1 MKKNLLVFTI
11 LLSTLSFHAQT
22 TVVDSILSGGIY
34 RNYRLYVP
42 AIYTGATARPLI
54 INLHGYTSNAL
65 QQQLYSNFE
74 PIADTANFLMV
85 YPNGTFSSG
94 QQYWNAGLYAT
105 GVDDIGFLSH
115 LIDSLKLQYNINL
128 NRVYATGMSNGGF
141 MSHTLACELSNRIT
155 AIASVTGSIFT
166 TQYGSYCHP
175 TRPVPVM
182 QIQGTADATVPY
194 TGSTSQ
200 YMEPIDSVVKYWVT
214 KNNCNPTPAFSNVP
228 NNSTTD
234 NCTAEHY
241 VYSGGTLGST
251 VEFYKIIGG
260 GHSWPGAPY
269 NIPGINTNQDFTA
282 SKEIWRFFNPYN
294 LAALT
299 DVANLETQNLALS
312 IYPNPAHSVLQ
323 LRLDKEMSSTSIHI
337 SDVLGKVVLSETIE
351 TNTINIERLPAGIY
365 ILTVKNKANQIAHV
379 KFIKD

>member
-1 MKKNLLVFTI
+1 MKKNLLAFTI
-11 LLSTLSFHAQT
+11 LLSTLSFNAQT
-22 TVVDSILSGGIY
+22 TIVDSIMSGGIY

-54 INLHGYTSNAL
+54 INLHGYTSNAIS
-65 QQQLYSNFE
+65 QQYYSNFG

-85 YPNGTFSSG
+85 FPNGTFSSG
-94 QQYWNAGLYAT
+94 QQFWNAGLYPT
-105 GVDDIGFLSH
+105 GVDDLGFISH

-128 NRVYATGMSNGGF
+128 NRVYATGMSMGGF

-175 TRPVPVM
+175 TRPIPVM

-194 TGSTSQ
+194 AGSTSQ
-200 YMEPIDSVVKYWVT
+200 YMAPIDSVVKYWVT
-214 KNNCNPTPAFSNVP
+214 KNNCNPTAAFSNVP
-228 NNSTTD
+228 NTSTTD

-241 VYSGGTLGST
+241 VYSGGNLGST

-282 SKEIWRFFNPYN
+282 SKEIWRFFNQYN

-299 DVANLETQNLALS
+299 NVTDIEKQNLAIS
-312 IYPNPAHSVLQ
+312 MYPNPAHTVLNI
-323 LRLDKEMSSTSIHI
+323 RLDNEISLASIAI
-337 SDVLGKVVLSETIE
+337 TDVLGKVILSETTE
-351 TNTINIERLPAGIY
+351 TNNINIEHLQAGIY
-365 ILTVKNKANQIAHV
+365 FLTVKNKANQVANV